1 VPARWARVGRREEHG
16 VDFGFYLP
24 CYWPDTSYPA
34 QHMYRETV
42 EEARH
47 AEDLGFVSVSIP
59 EHHFINYLTHPS
71 PLLTAVRVAAETKR
85 IPIIT
90 ACLVLP
96 FYDIRRLAGEI
107 AQADCLTNGRIEL
120 GLGRGAFQY
129 EFDQFNVPMAE
140 SREKFGDSLAVLK
153 KLLAEEEVSWD
164 SKYYK
169 FGPITV
175 TPRPMSKPYPP
186 IWIAALAPASINWCV
201 KQGYHIM
208 TTPLR
213 DPFEAARQQAGAF
226 FNAVAEAGPAARAL
240 KLSMLRMCYVS
251 NDRRDIEEKIAMALE
266 NHRRF
271 VRVYNTPGKV
281 ERGAIVPMDVDITPE
296 EAENALVIGTPEE
309 CAAKLKTYE
318 TLEIHNMQLNMNFGA
333 SHRDVM
339 RSQELFAT
347 RVMPHFA

>member
-1 VPARWARVGRREEHG
+1 M
-16 VDFGFYLP
+16 DFGFYLP

-42 EEARH
+42 EEAKL
-47 AEDLGFVSVSIP
+47 AEDTGFTSVSIP

-71 PLLTAVRVAAETKR
+71 PLLTAVRVACETKR
-85 IPIIT
+85 VPIIT

-129 EFDQFNVPMAE
+129 EFDQFNVPVAE
-140 SREKFGDSLAVLK
+140 SRERFGDALALLK
-153 KLLAEEEVSWD
+153 TLLTEEEVSWD

-169 FGPITV
+169 FGPITI
-175 TPRPMSKPYPP
+175 TPRPMTKPHPP
-186 IWIAALAPASINWCV
+186 IWIAALAPGSINWCV

-213 DPFEAARQQAGAF
+213 DPFEAAKQQAKSF
-226 FNAVAEAGPAARAL
+226 FDAVAEIGPAARNQ

-251 NDRRDIEEKIAMALE
+251 EDRADIAEKLEMVVE

-271 VRVYNTPGKV
+271 VCVFNTPGQVK
-281 ERGAIVPMDVDITPE
+281 RGAIVPIDVDITPE
-296 EAENALVIGTPEE
+296 EAENSLVIGTPEQ
-309 CAAKLKTYE
+309 CIAKLKTYE
-318 TLEIHNMQLNMNFGA
+318 ALGIHNMQLNMNFGA
-333 SHRDVM
+333 NHRDVM
-339 RSQELFAT
+339 RSVEMFST